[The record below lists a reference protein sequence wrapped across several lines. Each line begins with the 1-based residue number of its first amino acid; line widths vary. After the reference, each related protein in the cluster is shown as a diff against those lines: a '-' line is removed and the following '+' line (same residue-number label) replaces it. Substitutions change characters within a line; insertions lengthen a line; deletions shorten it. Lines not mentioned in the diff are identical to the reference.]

1 MYELL
6 KREGRAKRGV
16 FHTVHGDIQT
26 PVFMNVGTV
35 AAIKGAVSTEDLEQI
50 KCQVELSN
58 TYHLHVRTGDKLIR
72 EVGGLHKF
80 MSWNRPILT
89 DSGGFQVFSLAG
101 LRKIKEE
108 GVYFHSHIDGAK
120 IFMGPEESMQIQS
133 NLGSTIAMAF
143 DECPPA
149 LAERKYVEDSVARTT
164 RWLERCKNEMQRLN
178 GLEDTVNRHQMLFG
192 INQGAIYT
200 DIRIDHA
207 KRISELDLDGYAVGG
222 LAVGET
228 HEEMYHVLD
237 ETVPYL
243 PVNKPT
249 YLMGVGTPANILEGV
264 ERGIDFFDCVYPS
277 RNGRHGHVYT
287 NQGKIN
293 LFNQKYEKDMR
304 PIEEGCG
311 CPTCR
316 RYSRAYIRHLL
327 KAKEMLGMRLC
338 VLHNLYFYNT
348 MMRWMPETLP
358 PTRKKSYTAWDRSTG
373 KRKWKSKREKACQ
386 TARFCVQY
394 SLMKSDDFGQVYDFR
409 RISDVFN
416 LSNREC
422 VIRWLD
428 QYGGVAG
435 YFICVYVF
443 LHGSSAEEGTAEEE
457 LHACRT
463 CSGRY
468 DLNNKRFLWNSD
480 RYC

>member
-6 KREGRAKRGV
+6 KQEGRAKRGV

-58 TYHLHVRTGDKLIR
+58 TYHLHVRTGDKLIK

-207 KRISELDLDGYAVGG
+207 KRISEMDLDGYAIGG

-228 HEEMYHVLD
+228 TQEMYDTIAAV
-237 ETVPYL
+237 EPYM
-243 PVNKPT
+243 PADKPR
-249 YLMGVGTPANILEGV
+249 YLMGVGTPGNIIESVARGV
-264 ERGIDFFDCVYPS
+264 DFFDCVMPA
-277 RNGRHGHVYT
+277 RNARHGR
-287 NQGKIN
+287 
-293 LFNQKYEKDMR
+293 LFTWSGAVNMKNAKYERDER
-304 PIEEGCG
+304 PIDPECA
-311 CPTCR
+311 CPVCR
-316 RYSRAYIRHLL
+316 RFSRSYIHHLF
-327 KAKEMLGMRLC
+327 KAEEMLAMRLS
-338 VLHNLYFYNT
+338 VMHNLYFYNKLT
-348 MMRWMPETLP
+348 ERIRAAL
-358 PTRKKSYTAWDRSTG
+358 
-373 KRKWKSKREKACQ
+373 
-386 TARFCVQY
+386 
-394 SLMKSDDFGQVYDFR
+394 DDGCFADFR
-409 RISDVFN
+409 AEYSEK
-416 LSNREC
+416 LSQK
-422 VIRWLD
+422 I
-428 QYGGVAG
+428 
-435 YFICVYVF
+435 
-443 LHGSSAEEGTAEEE
+443 
-457 LHACRT
+457 
-463 CSGRY
+463 
-468 DLNNKRFLWNSD
+468 
-480 RYC
+480 